1 MLVAFVATV
10 ATTWTDV
17 LTGVMAGCVT
27 WVVTGEVTGA
37 VTGGLTG
44 GGVSRGGLRGRTGV
58 VAVGTERVP
67 VTVGA
72 VTVGMVGVVAVGVV
86 AVGVV
91 AVGVDAVVPVGV
103 VSVGRLT
110 VGVVSVGVVAAPPP
124 AVKAEAASTPN
135 TSKTP
140 NPTSIRTRRNIT
152 REVSHHPRTKT
163 SSGAHPHRDALGRRA
178 GRASRRLVLETAI
191 QRLRNRNTG

>member
-17 LTGVMAGCVT
+17 VTGGMAGCVT

-58 VAVGTERVP
+58 VAVGTGRVP
-67 VTVGA
+67 VTVGV
-72 VTVGMVGVVAVGVV
+72 VTVGVETVGVET
-86 AVGVV
+86 VGVV

-140 NPTSIRTRRNIT
+140 NPTSMRTRRNIT

-163 SSGAHPHRDALGRRA
+163 SSGAHLG
-178 GRASRRLVLETAI
+178 TAI
-191 QRLRNRNTG
+191 QRSRNRNTG